1 MRNKTIRLPPLFMEW
16 FKQTNPHL
24 YKKGI
29 TKKHRDAELEE
40 YVSDVLEEHMEAM
53 ELDFSDANFED
64 GSKNE

>member
-1 MRNKTIRLPPLFMEW
+1 MEW

-53 ELDFSDANFED
+53 ELDFSDDNFED